1 MEKII
6 DKLAMYTIFDSFNEN
21 EEGFE
26 QKAIKKQ
33 FQKRIESFK
42 LSEETL
48 DIKKISLA
56 KSKNSCGC

>member
-1 MEKII
+1 
-6 DKLAMYTIFDSFNEN
+6 MYTIFDSFNEN